1 MRIPQAPTAKGSLK
15 WMQAA
20 ANLRPDLLQPPDLP
34 PLTWVS
40 PLIDDGY
47 AEYRDRAFLDR
58 LGLSRHA
65 GALADFWPARGPQ
78 WDGLARFDGGVL
90 VAEAKAHLPEL
101 PGPACAARPR
111 SKARIAASMARVQE
125 GLGLG
130 ERDWLSSHYQYANRL
145 AHLWWLRG
153 LGIDAHL
160 LLVGFLGDTEVRGP
174 RDRAEWLAAYRVA
187 DRALGLPDRHALSP
201 FVHHVFPD
209 VARLSRAPVVA
220 RGPGSR

>member
-1 MRIPQAPTAKGSLK
+1 
-15 WMQAA
+15 
-20 ANLRPDLLQPPDLP
+20 
-34 PLTWVS
+34 
-40 PLIDDGY
+40 
-47 AEYRDRAFLDR
+47 
-58 LGLSRHA
+58 
-65 GALADFWPARGPQ
+65 
-78 WDGLARFDGGVL
+78 
-90 VAEAKAHLPEL
+90 
-101 PGPACAARPR
+101 
-111 SKARIAASMARVQE
+111 MARVQE

-201 FVHHVFPD
+201 FVHHVFPMSPD
-209 VARLSRAPVVA
+209 FRGRQSWRGVPA
-220 RGPGSR
+220 RGEVGASLPARSSARASKPL